1 MPMGIEY
8 KLCGCIPDVPQCLR
22 DMSKSQL
29 LFKSLINCHLKLGHF
44 PRYHKILK
52 KERQKKEEKL
62 MSDAVKDN
70 PEAASSEL
78 EKVNL
83 LTFHLYSIY

>member
-1 MPMGIEY
+1 MY
-8 KLCGCIPDVPQCLR
+8 IPDVCQKA
-22 DMSKSQL
+22 SYFSS
-29 LFKSLINCHLKLGHF
+29 SLINCHLKLGNF

-78 EKVNL
+78 EKVNP
-83 LTFHLYSIY
+83 LTLHLYSI